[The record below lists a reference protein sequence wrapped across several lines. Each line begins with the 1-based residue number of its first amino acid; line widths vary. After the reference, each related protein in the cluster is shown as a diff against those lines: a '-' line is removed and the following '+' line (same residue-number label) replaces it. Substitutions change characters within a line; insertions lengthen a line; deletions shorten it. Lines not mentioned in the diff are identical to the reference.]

1 MIIDTLKYL
10 NNIGIDG
17 IKIHMLHIM
26 KNTPLE
32 VYFKENP
39 FHVLTLE
46 EYVDIV
52 TTQLLYINPNTVV
65 HRVTGDAPKELLIEP
80 MWTLKKFV
88 VINEIDKLMRKEN
101 IYQGDL
107 CTK

>member
-1 MIIDTLKYL
+1 MMIETVQYL
-10 NNIGIDG
+10 NNLNIDG

-32 VYFKENP
+32 KYYKEHP

-52 TTQLLYINPNTVV
+52 VSELRYLNPNIVI
-65 HRVTGDAPKELLIEP
+65 HRVTGDSPKDLLIAP
-80 MWTLKKFV
+80 LWTLKKFV

-107 CTK
+107 CIK